1 MSQQILE
8 VLVSSSILI
17 LALALLRLLLRGKIS
32 PRLQYGLW
40 LLVAVR
46 LLVPVSVG
54 ASPASVM
61 NYVPQRAV
69 TALEEA
75 SIPAQRTQLAAPL
88 PAQTTPQLTDE
99 TLSDVQDSD
108 TAPVQAEQAA
118 PQEAAPAARFQ
129 PAPLQV
135 AFLIWG
141 AGAAAMLVFILA
153 QNLRLAGRLRRGRE
167 RLEVPDSKIPVYIT
181 EILPSACLFGLFR
194 PAIYLPPQALD
205 ADGAPNGYV
214 LLHEKTHYRRFDH
227 IWCAVRLVCLALYW
241 FDPFVWLAVRLS
253 KTDCE
258 LACDEAALRNL
269 DEASRI
275 AYGRTL
281 LDQISGR
288 QRPAQAVAC
297 ATTMVSGKRTL
308 RARIRLITKKP
319 KMTVVTLALVIGV
332 CCLLAAC
339 TFTNSSAKPAP
350 STGGDLPAMVRVDG
364 VLYQLESDAVDAQDS
379 ARVEKTGAIKSQV
392 SYSEVP
398 LEDDQ
403 ANYPGVGREYGMLDG
418 QLVVKDR
425 NGNWIYTLA
434 NLPGDEIDAAV
445 LRYMAPDTAEICNY
459 LRCRAGSLVAAKRTN
474 NDGTL
479 DTLLLFVQKADG
491 EIKVTQ
497 SLDGPVNDEDGFGV
511 YQTQIAGQTVVFGI
525 ADRRMREMNASAATS
540 VNFNGAVLHFTTGSV
555 SSAMSAAPE
564 EAFVIGTYDQ
574 AAVTS
579 VRLTLGDQGD
589 VAVFTAIP
597 SPGEARQAVMTL
609 GDNWADTAV
618 EESDTPALSEEEVQA
633 IRQAVFDKFST
644 AQWDWEQLT
653 EDEIRSFSG
662 ADSYENGMVGNYPN
676 YYGAFADYFVAA
688 GKAPGENQTWKLSIP
703 DERILALAIE
713 EGGETLQ
720 RLYYSRSKGTLC
732 GMRQEPLLEA
742 DTPVG
747 VGVITDYADE
757 NIIVFHGYFGL
768 FVYNLQRSQIQLAL
782 DLGTATG
789 TTNIQGS
796 YGNFVSTYQEP
807 GDVLVML
814 TGYNDMQGG
823 DSPYSYY
830 LNATG
835 RVRFAPTLLA
845 AQKQQPAHEVTMTG
859 NTVSDLVYSDGVK
872 TWNLFENWHFG
883 EQSGA
888 VFVPLTNDV
897 AGELAGVSAAEQ
909 GISAE
914 DFYEMFWEID
924 RDSMQAYLDEHPE
937 ALDAGWTGININESG
952 LDQSGTT
959 IRTTMGEQ
967 VLAINYREKILL
979 VCAEG
984 EGYRGVLAVAKVPA
998 RLGLENAAQL
1008 GTNGQKVGE
1017 IAEESGG
1024 ILAVSASSVPETDEG
1039 EGALTAGYAMSA
1051 GAGYGT
1057 HFDYPAEYGYCRAE
1071 LSSDNVLSIVPT
1083 TDPVGTACRDA
1094 VETQPALIVDGA
1106 MQNLNDWTEQNP
1118 RACLAQSDRQEM
1130 LLLVVEGRNQKE
1142 GILGAGL
1149 SACASILARHGAQQA
1164 VNLAGGTSAIM
1175 WYDGQY
1181 VTRCSNAYHADGRAL
1196 PNAFVYHYRTD

>member
-1 MSQQILE
+1 MSRQVLE
-8 VLVSSSILI
+8 VLVSSSVLI

-69 TALEEA
+69 AAMEEA
-75 SIPAQRTQLAAPL
+75 SVPAQRTQTTPRL

-99 TLSDVQDSD
+99 TLSDGQDSD

-118 PQEAAPAARFQ
+118 PQETAPAAQ
-129 PAPLQV
+129 VCLSALQV
-135 AFLIWG
+135 ALLIWG
-141 AGAAAMLVFILA
+141 AGAAAMLVFILT
-153 QNLRLAGRLRRGRE
+153 QNLRLAGRLRRGRV

-181 EILPSACLFGLFR
+181 EELPSACLFGLFR

-205 ADGAPNGYV
+205 ADGTPNRYV
-214 LLHEKTHYRRFDH
+214 LLHEKTHYRRLDH

-269 DEASRI
+269 DEAARI

-288 QRPAQAVAC
+288 QRPSQAVAC

-308 RARIRLITKKP
+308 RTRICLIAKKP
-319 KMTVVTLALVIGV
+319 KMTVVTLALVVGV

-339 TFTNSSAKPAP
+339 TFTNSKADTSSAP
-350 STGGDLPAMVRVDG
+350 DLPAMMQVDG
-364 VLYQLESDAVDAQDS
+364 TLYRLTDDALTQEEASHVVIIGTIKHQLDGT
-379 ARVEKTGAIKSQV
+379 KT
-392 SYSEVP
+392 P
-398 LEDDQ
+398 TRDDQ
-403 ANYPGVGREYGMLDG
+403 VNFPAKGREYGMLDG
-418 QLVVKDR
+418 QLVIKDKD
-425 NGNWIYTLA
+425 GNWKYTLV
-434 NLPGDEIDAAV
+434 NLPSNEVLAVV
-445 LRYMAPDTAEICNY
+445 LRDKAPQEAMYCSFSP
-459 LRCRAGSLVAAKRTN
+459 CRLGTIIAAKRTN
-474 NDGTL
+474 EDASMDAIL
-479 DTLLLFVQKADG
+479 MLAQKVDG
-491 EIKVTQ
+491 EIKITQMVTGRV
-497 SLDGPVNDEDGFGV
+497 DDTAGYGIF
-511 YQTQIAGQTVVFGI
+511 QTQMAGQTIVFGI
-525 ADRRMREMNASAATS
+525 ADRRMRETGSSEMTS
-540 VNFNGAVLHFTTGSV
+540 VNFNSVMLRFTEGSV
-555 SSAMSAAPE
+555 SSALAASPE
-564 EAFVIGTYDQ
+564 TPFQIGTYGD
-574 AAVTS
+574 AEITS
-579 VRLTLGDQGD
+579 VRLMLGDQGD
-589 VAVFTAIP
+589 VAVFTDIP

-609 GDNWADTAV
+609 GENWADASV
-618 EESDTPALSEEEVQA
+618 EQSAEPALSEEEVQA

-644 AQWDWEQLT
+644 AQWDWENLT

-688 GKAPGENQTWKLSIP
+688 GKAPGENQTWKLSLP
-703 DERILALAIE
+703 DERILALTIE
-713 EGGETLQ
+713 EGSETLQ

-732 GMRQEPLLEA
+732 GMRQEPLLQA

-747 VGVITDYADE
+747 VGVVTDYADE
-757 NIIVFHGYFGL
+757 NIVVFHGYFGL

-796 YGNFVSTYQEP
+796 YGNFVSVYQEP

-859 NTVSDLVYSDGVK
+859 DTVSDLVYSDGTK
-872 TWNLFENWHFG
+872 TWNLFENWNFG
-883 EQSGA
+883 EQGSA

-897 AGELAGVSAAEQ
+897 AGELAGTSAAEQ
-909 GISAE
+909 GISAD

-924 RDSMQAYLDEHPE
+924 RDSMQAYLEEHPE
-937 ALDAGWTGININESG
+937 ALSAGWAGININESG

-979 VCAEG
+979 VRAEG
-984 EGYRGVLAVAKVPA
+984 DGYRGVLAVAKVPA

-1017 IAEESGG
+1017 IAEENGG

-1051 GAGYGT
+1051 GTGYGT

-1083 TDPVGTACRDA
+1083 TDPVGAACRDA
-1094 VETQPALIVDGA
+1094 METVPALIVDGVV
-1106 MQNLNDWTEQNP
+1106 QNLSDWTEQNP

-1130 LLLVVEGRNQKE
+1130 LLLVIEGRDQKD

-1181 VTRCSNAYHADGRAL
+1181 VTRCSNAYHADGRSL